1 MADTNGQNGQTPIAG
16 GGYVNEEGNTVYSF
30 EDEQVDGQSYG
41 GAFQPTNGRGGVQ
54 PTAYESD
61 PDFVGTRA
69 NQAKNAERGGDLL
82 ANRNV
87 QGHPVDDAIAEH
99 IRGEIQAGR
108 MLPPGLPDNAESI
121 ARGGSIV
128 GFYAPDADTGGDLI
142 NVYNIAGEPVA
153 QFVNGV
159 QQDFSIELFILDLL
173 ALKGLVSM
181 GKAAFRIALER
192 QMMRQAMKREARL
205 TAAEAS
211 AGISE
216 GSLPAGVGDFL
227 AEGEARVAA
236 RRSVAAEA
244 AGVGV
249 VASAESTAAGPE
261 DDPRWTMDESS
272 GT

>member
-1 MADTNGQNGQTPIAG
+1 
-16 GGYVNEEGNTVYSF
+16 
-30 EDEQVDGQSYG
+30 
-41 GAFQPTNGRGGVQ
+41 
-54 PTAYESD
+54 
-61 PDFVGTRA
+61 
-69 NQAKNAERGGDLL
+69 LL